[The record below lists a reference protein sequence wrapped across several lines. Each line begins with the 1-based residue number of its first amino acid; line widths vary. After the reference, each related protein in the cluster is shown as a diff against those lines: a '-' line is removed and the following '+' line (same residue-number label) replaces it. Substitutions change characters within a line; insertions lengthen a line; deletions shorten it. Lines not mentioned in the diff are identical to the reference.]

1 MKPLNISKIRLD
13 PSQNDISIVLI
24 TQNKL
29 RHKRFIVRFNEE
41 FRYKISNVIIYEK
54 NINKY
59 LSVNNN
65 KLDKLV
71 FILKKISAIRF
82 LLIFRK
88 IHSIYKT
95 FFINRRFRKDMI
107 KSEQRLNHS
116 FQNKFN
122 KLKLTFSNV
131 SNFDEVYSIIHKN
144 KPTFLISLGGPL
156 IPTKILNIVSGFSI
170 NQHAGMSPLFKGNYT
185 TFWPLYRRDI
195 LKIGTTIHLTKSGA
209 DSGGIIAQER
219 ISLDQ
224 TDTPG
229 SIFHKTV
236 ISGTELMIKVMKK
249 LIEGKEVECI
259 EQQPLEGNTYLS
271 KDFTTHH
278 KSFIYNDFDKS
289 FLINE
294 LNNIYKI

>member
-1 MKPLNISKIRLD
+1 VKPLNISKIRLD
-13 PSQNDISIVLI
+13 PSQTDISIVLI

-41 FRYKISNVIIYEK
+41 FGYKISNVIIYEK
-54 NINKY
+54 NSDNY
-59 LSVNNN
+59 SSDSNNI
-65 KLDKLV
+65 LDKLV
-71 FILKKISAIRF
+71 FIYKKISSIRF
-82 LLIFRK
+82 ISLFRK
-88 IHSIYKT
+88 IHSINKT
-95 FFINRRFRKDMI
+95 YFTNRRFRKDMI
-107 KSEQRLNHS
+107 ESEQRLNHS

-131 SNFDEVYSIIHKN
+131 SNFDEVYSIIDKS

-156 IPTKILNIVSGFSI
+156 IPVKVLNIISGFSI
-170 NQHAGMSPLFKGNYT
+170 NQHAGMSPFYKGNYT

-209 DSGGIIAQER
+209 DSGGIIGQER

-236 ISGTELMIKVMKK
+236 IAGTELMIIVVKK

-289 FLINE
+289 FLSNE